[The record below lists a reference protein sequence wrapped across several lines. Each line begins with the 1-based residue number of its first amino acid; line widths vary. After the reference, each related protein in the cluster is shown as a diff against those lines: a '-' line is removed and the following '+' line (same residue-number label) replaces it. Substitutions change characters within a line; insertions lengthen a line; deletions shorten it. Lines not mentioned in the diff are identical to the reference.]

1 MRRTPFRPL
10 IVGTRSGVGQRKE
23 CRNTPDTEWQDL
35 HASLITG
42 SVSLGLRAARRV
54 PDDDVESGRLP
65 GSGGIDMAVLEQR
78 VTRLE
83 ERSEAQIATM
93 DYLRQDMSDLRRS
106 METLATELRSEMA
119 AVRTEMASLS
129 RDLRGEMAA
138 LRTELRGEMA
148 EMRAS
153 FDRRFTWLVGL
164 MVTGFV
170 VTIGTIAGAFWGV
183 LQSVR

>member
-1 MRRTPFRPL
+1 
-10 IVGTRSGVGQRKE
+10 
-23 CRNTPDTEWQDL
+23 
-35 HASLITG
+35 
-42 SVSLGLRAARRV
+42 
-54 PDDDVESGRLP
+54 
-65 GSGGIDMAVLEQR
+65 MADLEQR

-106 METLATELRSEMA
+106 TEALAAELRSEMA
-119 AVRTEMASLS
+119 ALSTGLRGEVAALS
-129 RDLRGEMAA
+129 RDLRGEMA
-138 LRTELRGEMA
+138 ELRAM
-148 EMRAS
+148 

-183 LQSVR
+183 LQFLR